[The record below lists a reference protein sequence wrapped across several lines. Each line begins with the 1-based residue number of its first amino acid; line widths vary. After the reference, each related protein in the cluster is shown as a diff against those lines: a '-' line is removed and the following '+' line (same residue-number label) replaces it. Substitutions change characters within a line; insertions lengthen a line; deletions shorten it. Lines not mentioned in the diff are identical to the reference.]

1 MKLKNK
7 LLILCILSALFFI
20 VGCASTSIEKL
31 TEEQIVD
38 DECAPDTY
46 YKNNVEPILIANC
59 ALSGC
64 HDAITSVRG
73 YNYFDYCITVSVAK
87 SGDLLKVI
95 RREPGVR
102 PMPFPPGTPP
112 LSDENISIIET
123 WVGNLD

>member
-7 LLILCILSALFFI
+7 LLTICILSALFFI
-20 VGCASTSIEKL
+20 GGCASTSIEKL

-46 YKNNVEPILIANC
+46 YKNNVEPILIGNC

-64 HDAITSVRG
+64 HDAITSRRG
-73 YNYFDYCITVSVAK
+73 YNFFNYCTSVSIAK
-87 SGDLLKVI
+87 NGLLLRVI
-95 RREPGVR
+95 RREDGVT